1 MKVSDAIKALQTL
14 DPDDE
19 IMITW
24 WEREYVSEWFYE
36 DGGLIDKEKWN
47 YAVDYFASWDL
58 QYTADEITE
67 MITELLKEKK

>member
-14 DPDDE
+14 NHDDE

-24 WEREYVSEWFYE
+24 WDRKYVSEWFYE
-36 DGGLIDKEKWN
+36 DGGLIDKEKWE